1 MGLFFESTISFIWEK
16 LKGKACAKTIEC
28 LKNKELEDQISK
40 YTEQFYE
47 EKIENSCREQEID
60 FEGLNKYLSDAWD
73 EHIMPLFYKG
83 NTSDTEFLLF
93 LKNRKETIY
102 AEACEGA
109 KANNQCNKRLVR
121 YYIDNIFQIVDNFLL
136 NQINKEN
143 NYLAQNMET
152 ELLNQIDSWKEETV
166 KRINSH
172 VDYRG
177 SFAEYLDNVKEPRNT
192 KRQYHYLNK
201 DIGFFGR
208 TEDIQYLD
216 GFLDNEEDFLF
227 TVITGPGGVGKSKL
241 LYHYMK
247 INRENPEW
255 KIVFADHVQIEE
267 ISEKYSEFAY
277 YKNVMIIVDYAGQI
291 AETVKK
297 LCYKFKDTLKRPTK
311 VRIVLLE
318 RGSNEKDVKPY
329 WYKNFDPREALSDYL
344 YMDKFYELKY
354 MDKNALFHLIDN
366 IAGSKNK
373 IDTRTKNEIYNT
385 VLKIVQEGSPLYTI
399 LVTDAYLSDKPLR
412 TMDSKK
418 LLKYVIE
425 KDEDYWENTICKKDD
440 KMYYSLREMIVY
452 STACG
457 GWDFKELPEPLD
469 QSSKYLADKCFGST
483 QVKRELLDDFLDE
496 RDDNLILKPLEPDVI
511 GEFYVLR
518 WLLDRTTKE
527 DYKKI
532 ICLFWEAG
540 IEFLYFL
547 YRCTSDYLNKTE
559 YKNLI
564 VGSYTILDAEHSLPN
579 AIILYN
585 LTVYQQDAEYMK
597 EMIAQLR
604 QLTEENPGN
613 VEIEVLYAE
622 GLVNLSADQDVE
634 GVKETIET
642 LRKLTEENPGNV
654 EIAVEYAKGLFNLSN
669 SQDVEEAKGT
679 IETLRQ
685 LTEENPGNVEI
696 EVLYAKGLVNLSV
709 DQDVEEGKETIET
722 LRKLTEE
729 NPGIEEIAVEY
740 AQGLVNLSVDQDVEE
755 GKETIETLRKLTE
768 ENPGT
773 EEIAVEYAKGLWNLC
788 LRCILEKNINEAKIV
803 FKEMNI
809 KKVLYM
815 SDKQLREA
823 YLQIED
829 IMNTLE

>member
-1 MGLFFESTISFIWEK
+1 MKSFFESTVSFFQGK
-16 LKGKACAKTIEC
+16 LKEKAYVKTIEY
-28 LKNKELEDQISK
+28 LNDKDLEDQITK
-40 YTEQFYE
+40 YTEQFYK
-47 EKIENSCREQEID
+47 EKIDNSCREQEID
-60 FEGLNKYLSDAWD
+60 FEGLNQYLSDVWD
-73 EHIMPLFYKG
+73 ERIMPLFYKE
-83 NTSDTEFLLF
+83 NTSDTEFLPF
-93 LKNRKETIY
+93 LKNKKETIY
-102 AEACEGA
+102 AEAYEGA
-109 KANNQCNKRLVR
+109 KANNQCSKRLVR
-121 YYIDNIFQIVDNFLL
+121 YYIDNVFQIVDNFLL

-143 NYLAQNMET
+143 NYLAQKMET
-152 ELLNQIDSWKEETV
+152 ELLNQIETWKEETV
-166 KRINSH
+166 KRINDH

-277 YKNVMIIVDYAGQI
+277 YKNVMLIVDYAGQI

-344 YMDKFYELKY
+344 YMDKIYELKY

-425 KDEDYWENTICKKDD
+425 KDEDYWENTICKKED

-469 QSSKYLADKCFGST
+469 QSSKYLTDKCFGST

-532 ICLFWEAG
+532 ICLFWKAG

-564 VGSYTILDAEHSLPN
+564 VGEYTVLDAEQPLPN
-579 AIILYN
+579 AIILFA
-585 LTVYQQDAEYMK
+585 LTVYQQDTEYMK
-597 EMIAQLR
+597 ETITQLR
-604 QLTEENPGN
+604 KLTENNPGSE
-613 VEIEVLYAE
+613 EIAVLYAK
-622 GLVNLSADQDVE
+622 GLVNLSNHQDVE
-634 GVKETIET
+634 GVKDTIET
-642 LRKLTEENPGNV
+642 LRKLMEDTPGEE
-654 EIAVEYAKGLFNLSN
+654 EIVVIYAQGLF
-669 SQDVEEAKGT
+669 
-679 IETLRQ
+679 
-685 LTEENPGNVEI
+685 
-696 EVLYAKGLVNLSV
+696 NLSV

-729 NPGIEEIAVEY
+729 NPGEEEIAVIY
-740 AQGLVNLSVDQDVEE
+740 AQGLFNLSNHQDVE
-755 GKETIETLRKLTE
+755 GVKETIETLRKLTE

-773 EEIAVEYAKGLWNLC
+773 EEIAVEYAKGLVNLC
-788 LRCILEKNINEAKIV
+788 VNCILEENINEAKIV

-815 SDKQLREA
+815 SDKQLREV
-823 YLQIED
+823 YLKIKD
-829 IMNTLE
+829 VINTLE